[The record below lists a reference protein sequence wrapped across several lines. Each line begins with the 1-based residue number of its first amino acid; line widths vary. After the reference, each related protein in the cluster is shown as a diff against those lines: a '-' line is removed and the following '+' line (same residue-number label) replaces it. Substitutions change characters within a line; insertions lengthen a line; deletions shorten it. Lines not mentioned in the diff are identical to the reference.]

1 MESSEL
7 IEFSA
12 RQYPIDGNI
21 IHTFGQLVAVAG
33 PYLLTLGQNLAAVGP
48 FLPPFTPNI
57 FQLVGAFFSPFSAI
71 SALGL
76 ISILTG
82 VLLVGVINT
91 TLSEETTIDN
101 QLNFGLFSGGVLSTI
116 SSQYEKSE
124 LAAQRLSLVESL
136 SNNNGASGIPSAP
149 ATVTVTTCN
158 TNFYKESDGTTCTGW
173 SN

>member
-33 PYLLTLGQNLAAVGP
+33 PYLLSLGQNFAAVGP
-48 FLPPFTPNI
+48 FLPPFVPNI
-57 FQLVGAFFSPFSAI
+57 FQLVSVFFSPFSAI
-71 SALGL
+71 TALGL

-82 VLLVGVINT
+82 VLLVGIINT
-91 TLSEETTIDN
+91 TFSEETTIDN
-101 QLNFGLFSGGVLSTI
+101 NLSFGLLSGGVLSTI

-149 ATVTVTTCN
+149 ATATTTTCN
-158 TNFYKESDGTTCTGW
+158 TNFYKESDGTTCTG
-173 SN
+173 